1 MMIWLCCFLHCDGQ
15 HSVTEEGEEKKNTT
29 KPTLLQREE
38 IIHSGCISYQLLG
51 WKMNSE
57 VERKEIRRREEGHVQ
72 VSRV

>member
-1 MMIWLCCFLHCDGQ
+1 MMIWLSCFPPLWWPALCNRG
-15 HSVTEEGEEKKNTT
+15 GEKQNKT